1 MTSLPSSACAAD
13 AMNIILSNIGEV
25 EIHDMGQ
32 LLNINAAS
40 GNVRSNKNT
49 HITLFETLEC
59 TSSRTLTF
67 IAVNRSS
74 SQSLFIQSFCHT
86 IRSILGARKNE
97 DLLPT
102 TGANKVTQQIRLALH
117 IARVN
122 DLIN

>member
-1 MTSLPSSACAAD
+1 MASLPSSASASD
-13 AMNIILSNIGEV
+13 AMHIILSNIGEI
-25 EIHDMGQ
+25 EIHDVGQ
-32 LLNINAAS
+32 LLNIDAAG
-40 GNVRSNKNT
+40 GNVRCNKNT

-86 IRSILGARKNE
+86 IRSILCARKHE

-102 TGANKVTQQIRLALH
+102 T
-117 IARVN
+117 
-122 DLIN
+122 